1 MADGQD
7 HPTAWGL
14 APQTAHLV
22 DIQVGHEQPD
32 FFRRARREPHQL
44 DQVAAVAHIRA
55 HGLGADPWV
64 VGWQAE
70 HVPEVPV
77 GPPALRRPGEV
88 RQLREPA
95 DHSRRGTRRQH
106 DQQPRRGAIAEHRG
120 PLDDAGTGARSPVR
134 CLEPPLGRPRGFRRR
149 LRALARRHWRVVVAN
164 PRAKRRRGAPPWNPQ
179 ADGVD
184 GAPPRPSEREEH
196 HFVEGASTPAR
207 RPASLRSLRAGG
219 FSVPTSV
226 SESSPRMNASTRS
239 RPTSSGIWRG
249 GLFMK

>member
-7 HPTAWGL
+7 HPAAWGL
-14 APQTAHLV
+14 APQTAHRV

-95 DHSRRGTRRQH
+95 DHRRRGTRRQH

-134 CLEPPLGRPRGFRRR
+134 CLEPALGRPRGFRRR

-164 PRAKRRRGAPPWNPQ
+164 PRATGVAELRLGSLRPMGSTELPLGLRSARNIISSRVLVRLRGGRQ
-179 ADGVD
+179 AC
-184 GAPPRPSEREEH
+184 GACGRA
-196 HFVEGASTPAR
+196 ASR
-207 RPASLRSLRAGG
+207 SRPAS
-219 FSVPTSV
+219 P
-226 SESSPRMNASTRS
+226 SPR
-239 RPTSSGIWRG
+239 PG
-249 GLFMK
+249 